1 MSALDRLEAALA
13 AHGCDPKRR
22 GDHLDAKCPAHD
34 DQIASLTADQRTD
47 KVLVR
52 CHAGAGC
59 APEEIVAAL
68 DRTMADLFDEPIST
82 SKIEITSTYDYVD
95 EAGKLSYQVCRLVPK
110 SFRQRRPDG
119 HGGWVWNMQ
128 GVERVPY
135 RLPELIAGVA
145 AGRWIVVA
153 EGERDCDR
161 LVSEEFCAT
170 TNAGGAGKWSAAWA
184 RYFKAAKV
192 AIIVDNDEP
201 GRQHAEQVARS
212 LVDIAAEVKVI
223 ELPDLA
229 EHGDVSTWLDAG
241 GTAEGLRR
249 IITDAPEWIV
259 TEAPA
264 PLSPLS
270 INGTGPAKVPDLAP
284 TEMIEIAGD
293 RLLDAVERY
302 LSRFVAY
309 PSEHA
314 RIAHVLWIAHAHR
327 MDAWESTPRI
337 AFLSPEPNS
346 GKTRALEVTEP
357 LVPRPIHAV
366 NTTPAYLFR
375 KVSDEAGTPT
385 ILYDEIDTLF
395 GPRAKDNEDIRGML
409 NAGHRKG
416 AMAGRCVV
424 RGKVVETEELP
435 AYCAVALAGLDDL
448 PDTLMSRS
456 VIVRMR
462 RRAPDEIVE
471 PFRPRLNA
479 PEGEAL
485 RDQLARWAMT
495 IPADIWPDM
504 PDGIEDRNADIWE
517 ALLAVADAAG
527 GDWPERARVTAV
539 TLVTDS
545 KAGVPSM
552 GVRLLADI
560 RTIFGDEDYLFT
572 EDLIAGLVAVDE
584 APWADLRGRPI
595 DARGLARR
603 LAKYEVK
610 PGSVRVGDR
619 TGKGYARHDL
629 ADPWSRYVTSVTVPL
644 TNSSRGY
651 MSELVGN
658 DANGL
663 DTPVKESV
671 TSVTTSQPID
681 AYDCEQS
688 PEVVSETVDDETWDD
703 DAPADE
709 LDRFDDS
716 TTEVEPDGP
725 CPICGAPPP
734 RRGRSAGSAAPIKSQ
749 TRR

>member
-1 MSALDRLEAALA
+1 MSALDTLEAALA

-22 GDHLDAKCPAHD
+22 GDHLGAKCPSHD
-34 DQIASLTADQRTD
+34 DQHASLTADQRAD
-47 KVLVR
+47 KVLAK
-52 CHAGAGC
+52 CHAGNGC
-59 APEEIVAAL
+59 ANEDIVAAIGL
-68 DRTMADLFDEPIST
+68 TMKDLFDEATEKRDRS
-82 SKIEITSTYDYVD
+82 EIASTYPYCDADGNVIYEV
-95 EAGKLSYQVCRLVPK
+95 VRMVPK

-119 HGGWVWNMQ
+119 QGGWIWDMK
-128 GVERVPY
+128 GVERIPY
-135 RLPELIAGVA
+135 RLPELLAGVEL
-145 AGRWIVVA
+145 GRWIVIA
-153 EGERDCDR
+153 EGEKDCDR
-161 LVSEEFCAT
+161 LVREGFVAT
-170 TNAGGAGKWSAAWA
+170 CNSGGALKWQDSFAQ
-184 RYFKAAKV
+184 YFKGAKV
-192 AIIVDNDEP
+192 AILPDNDDV

-212 LVDIAAEVKVI
+212 LVDVASEVKVI
-223 ELPDLA
+223 ELPGLA
-229 EHGDVSTWLDAG
+229 EHGDMSDWLAAG
-241 GTAEGLRR
+241 GTADELRR
-249 IITDAPEWIV
+249 IITDAPEWSAAVEKIV
-259 TEAPA
+259 NDSEEPPPHT
-264 PLSPLS
+264 
-270 INGTGPAKVPDLAP
+270 NGTGTVG
-284 TEMIEIAGD
+284 IAGD
-293 RLLDAVERY
+293 RLLDAVETY

-309 PSEHA
+309 PSA
-314 RIAHVLWIAHAHR
+314 DALVAHVLWIAHAHR
-327 MDAWESTPRI
+327 MDVWESTPRI

-462 RRAPDEIVE
+462 RRTPDEIVE

-495 IPADIWPDM
+495 IPAGIWPDM

-545 KAGVPSM
+545 LAGVPSM

-663 DTPVKESV
+663 DTPAKESV

-734 RRGRSAGSAAPIKSQ
+734 RRGSFGWFRCAHQIADSEVTP
-749 TRR
+749 